1 MTIKKNSQN
10 ASQADKQSKLNV
22 IGETTFTVT
31 RDNHKLRCDALVATD
46 LGEDVLGATVF
57 QSRNDCYAPPKQKL
71 VYIGSDSYPYR
82 PNQQDPVNSCGRIY
96 THPVKLSETTTIWPS
111 EHIDITLPDDF
122 VSDDE
127 YAIEPRTTSKLNN
140 SMSLPNMWPSP
151 NILQAVGGKLRF
163 SNATTDPIILKNDDQ
178 FCHVRPTTVFSNPTL
193 FVNDSTPTVKLSTV
207 TPYSSVITLDPD
219 EIMDPKWRQ
228 KFTNQLLE
236 HDVVFNPTFQ
246 GYSGP
251 VKANVN
257 MKPVQ
262 TPQRKGKMPL
272 CNTLMNSRINLTSWN
287 ALVCFVNQKM
297 FQ

>member
-1 MTIKKNSQN
+1 MIEKSVTSRNFLKSVENYHKTEVDSVPLLCKHPTADSVGHVIPPGGNRALPSECRQLGL
-10 ASQADKQSKLNV
+10 ASCN
-22 IGETTFTVT
+22 IGLSRTESLIIYCQKIISAEQKFVFTVT

-46 LGEDVLGATVF
+46 LGEDVSGGTVF
-57 QSRNDCYAPPKQKL
+57 QSQNDCYAPPKQKL

-163 SNATTDPIILKNDDQ
+163 LNDTTDPIILKKDDQ

-193 FVNDSTPTVKLSTV
+193 FVNDSTPTV
-207 TPYSSVITLDPD
+207 
-219 EIMDPKWRQ
+219 
-228 KFTNQLLE
+228 
-236 HDVVFNPTFQ
+236 
-246 GYSGP
+246 
-251 VKANVN
+251 
-257 MKPVQ
+257 
-262 TPQRKGKMPL
+262 
-272 CNTLMNSRINLTSWN
+272 
-287 ALVCFVNQKM
+287 
-297 FQ
+297 